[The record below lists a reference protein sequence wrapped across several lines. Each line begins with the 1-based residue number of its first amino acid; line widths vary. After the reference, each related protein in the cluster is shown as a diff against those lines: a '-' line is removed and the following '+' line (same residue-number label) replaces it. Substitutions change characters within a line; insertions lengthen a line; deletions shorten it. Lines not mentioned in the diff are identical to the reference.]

1 MPATG
6 SYQQH
11 LSLFKTQT
19 TINRQG
25 GAQGVLLYSKGAFG
39 TVAAAGGLG
48 THNRGR
54 RRRRR
59 QEKLIEKFSFFTLG
73 ALSRFARTSSSF

>member
-39 TVAAAGGLG
+39 TVAAAGGA
-48 THNRGR
+48 HNRGR